1 MSVHQLIY
9 SSSPSKKV
17 LKSHL
22 YIILRQARKNN
33 KINGVTG
40 LLIYSG
46 RHFFQILE
54 GEKKVVSELF
64 QRISSDKRHSGIQI
78 LCENDVD
85 FRSFPSWEM
94 AYATPSAKEL
104 ATWSGLQST
113 TTVEAT
119 ISSLKSE
126 PSRIMDVL
134 LNVLEKSPLS

>member
-9 SSSPSKKV
+9 SSSSRKKI

-33 KINGVTG
+33 KMIDVTG
-40 LLIYSG
+40 LLIYSDL
-46 RHFFQILE
+46 HFFQILE
-54 GEKKVVSELF
+54 GEKKVVLELF
-64 QRISSDKRHSGIQI
+64 SKISNDKRHSDIQI
-78 LCENDVD
+78 LSENNVDV
-85 FRSFPSWEM
+85 RSFPTWEM

-119 ISSLKSE
+119 LSSLKSE
-126 PSRIMDVL
+126 PSRTMGVL
-134 LNVLEKSPLS
+134 LNVLEKSSLS

>member
-1 MSVHQLIY
+1 MSLHQLIY

-33 KINGVTG
+33 KIIGVTG
-40 LLIYSG
+40 LLIYSDE
-46 RHFFQILE
+46 HFFQILE
-54 GEKKVVSELF
+54 GEKEVVSELF
-64 QRISSDKRHSGIQI
+64 QRISSDKRHSDIQI
-78 LCENDVD
+78 LSENDVD

-94 AYATPSAKEL
+94 AYVTPSAKEL

-113 TTVEAT
+113 TTVEET
-119 ISSLKSE
+119 LSSLKSE